1 MGEIETAIEAYINDV
16 ITLTKTDISS
26 AVKSR
31 EWFVERL
38 EKVIAS
44 RTNEPVLYSDEQ
56 FVYYGSYFK
65 GTKVA
70 AVDEFDILVVI
81 DSNTGVFSQSNIPVG
96 KGVGSSYP
104 NHKYDQSF
112 MKSDNSGVSPTKMLN
127 WLKGVVQEVV
137 EPFGGE
143 APDRNGQ
150 AITATIKSKNLKVDL
165 VPAGVFKRTSDELIF
180 YDIPKGDK
188 DNGWLI
194 TSPRL
199 DIKRLNDI
207 AVDKK
212 HFKNVIR
219 IAKRIRDTYNFQV
232 SSFAIETAIANY
244 CDGGSW
250 HDNLY
255 NDLRSV
261 LLNLANTFREGVI
274 LDPFDTKTNMISGVE
289 SLEWYAE
296 RLDGIVTDLDEY
308 ATMPEQGKMRDCVRS
323 LFDNE
328 K

>member
-1 MGEIETAIEAYINDV
+1 MDDVEKAIDAYINDV
-16 ITLTKTDISS
+16 ITLTKNDISS

-31 EWFVERL
+31 EWFIERL
-38 EKVIAS
+38 KKVIAS
-44 RTNEPVLYSDEQ
+44 RTNEPVLYSDEK

-70 AVDEFDILVVI
+70 TVDEFDILVVI

-143 APDRNGQ
+143 APDRKGQ

-165 VPAGVFKRTSDELIF
+165 VPAGIFKRTSDEIIF

-199 DIKRLNDI
+199 DIKRLDDI
-207 AVDKK
+207 AADKK
-212 HFKNVIR
+212 HFKNIIR
-219 IAKRIRDTYNFQV
+219 IAKRIKDTYNFQV

-244 CDGGSW
+244 GDGGSW

-261 LLNLANTFREGVI
+261 LLNLAKTFREGVI

-289 SLEWYAE
+289 NLEWYAE

-308 ATMPEQGKMRDCVRS
+308 ATMSEQEKMRDCVRS
-323 LFDNE
+323 LFDND